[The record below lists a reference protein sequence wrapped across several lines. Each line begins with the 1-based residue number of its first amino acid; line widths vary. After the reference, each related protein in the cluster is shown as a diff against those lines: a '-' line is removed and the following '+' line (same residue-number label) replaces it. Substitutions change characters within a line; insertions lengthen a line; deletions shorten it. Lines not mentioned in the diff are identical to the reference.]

1 MPLGFGW
8 PCPKCGRNQHAR
20 QPLAL
25 NLDAVP
31 MNDREG
37 QRHDH
42 QGACDPRGRGV
53 GSGHELVRMP
63 RTVAHVLLL
72 ALRPVVMI
80 AVIGGRDVVCCHVC
94 QDQAGGSVS
103 TKRSNQQH
111 GGGEWPQGG
120 EHGSAKSHR
129 GERAVKKSAAPI
141 GPVEADHLKRNR
153 RPTRPVSV
161 LDRRPGCGI
170 AARETA
176 TPEPPRRRRRDHNL
190 CWRGSFAGS
199 RHP

>member
-8 PCPKCGRNQHAR
+8 PCPKGGRNQHAR

-31 MNDREG
+31 ITTAR
-37 QRHDH
+37 
-42 QGACDPRGRGV
+42 
-53 GSGHELVRMP
+53 GSGTTTKARA
-63 RTVAHVLLL
+63 TL
-72 ALRPVVMI
+72 AGAAGAADTSCCGCAGPWPTSRCSPSAPVVMI
-80 AVIGGRDVVCCHVC
+80 AVIGGRDVVYCHVC
-94 QDQAGGSVS
+94 QDQAGGSVP

-129 GERAVKKSAAPI
+129 GEGAVKKSAAPI

-176 TPEPPRRRRRDHNL
+176 TTEPPRRRRRDHHL
-190 CWRGSFAGS
+190 CRRGSFAGS